1 MKANKHSYGERRKL
15 FARILALVL
24 ALLMLGGTAYYLIYM
39 LMIAVG
45 AEAPL
50 YSAVA
55 EDDLNIRV
63 GLMYGDGVTESFE
76 TTTVNGYT
84 VGVQPLQDGV
94 YAYTPFWYISGNRV
108 TAAIDKNLTYQNGT
122 YSAAKNADPVYV
134 GGYHIEF
141 ITDYAVTDMTA
152 AEQMRQNLDAVLSPS
167 GMYSFPVYKDGVIRL
182 RVGSFS
188 TEAAAAE
195 VYPYVAGIMNYF
207 AAEIAA
213 PSETAIT
220 LLDSETGRILM
231 EYDSSDGTSL
241 GLSATDSAASGNVY
255 IKTPVQNVYDGVM
268 AYTRYTEEG
277 MDGVAVTNVL
287 TLDQYVEGVLPYE
300 ISSTWPMETLKA
312 FSIAARSYAAYTL
325 GRHDSAYHFDLCNGG
340 HCQLYRGAGRV
351 DQNVKDAVKSTHGLI
366 ITYQGEIASTYYSSS
381 CGGNTVSIGDVWG
394 GASSPYLIAH
404 ETPWERYSEHTNG
417 FWTVE
422 ISPTELLN
430 YLREQKGLTQLKGYI
445 ASISVL
451 EYAPNSTYVKK
462 LRFTDAYGNSVDIVN
477 TDKVRS
483 TLGAYLKSAN
493 FVVGQGSV
501 TYTLDTVQVVG
512 ERIIDN
518 KTQKHVLAPVDA
530 GTASLVSSGLFVQSA
545 DALESIPNDSALI
558 LTGNG
563 TVSPGDAPL
572 YVQAATGELTYLG
585 KSDITSVP
593 ASEIQLPRTIQE
605 YTVVT
610 ETKTASAS
618 AQSNFI
624 FVGKGWG
631 HGAGMSQYG
640 AKDLADLGYDYEHI
654 INAYFT
660 DVEIVHY
667 KTIPALDR

>member
-1 MKANKHSYGERRKL
+1 M

-24 ALLMLGGTAYYLIYM
+24 AILMLGSTAYYLIYM
-39 LMIAVG
+39 LVISVA
-45 AEAPL
+45 AETPL
-50 YSAVA
+50 YYTAA
-55 EDDLNIRV
+55 NDDLNIRV

-76 TTTVNGYT
+76 TTTVHGYT

-94 YAYTPFWYISGNRV
+94 YTYTPFWSISGNRV
-108 TAAIDKNLTYQNGT
+108 VVAADKNLTVKDGV
-122 YSAAKNADPVYV
+122 YSAAKSTDAVYV

-141 ITDYAVTDMTA
+141 HTDYSIADMAA
-152 AEQMRQNLDAVLSPS
+152 AEQTRQNLDAVLSAS
-167 GMYSFPVYKDGVIRL
+167 GMYAFPVYKNGVIRL

-188 TEAAAAE
+188 TEASAAAA
-195 VYPYVAGIMNYF
+195 YPYIAGIMSYF
-207 AAEIAA
+207 VSEIAA
-213 PSETAIT
+213 PSETSVT
-220 LLDSETGRILM
+220 LLDAESGRILM

-241 GLSATDSAASGNVY
+241 GLSARDTLSAENAY

-268 AYTRYTEEG
+268 AYTRYAEEG
-277 MDGVAVTNVL
+277 IDGVAVTNVL

-325 GRHDSAYHFDLCNGG
+325 GRHDSTYHFDLCNGG

-351 DQNVKDAVKSTHGLI
+351 DRNVKDAVKSTHGLI
-366 ITYQGEIASTYYSSS
+366 ITYQGKIASTYYSSS

-394 GASSPYLIAH
+394 GASSPYLVAH
-404 ETPWERYSEHTNG
+404 ETPWERYSEYTNG

-430 YLREQKGLTQLKGYI
+430 YLREQKGFTQLKGYI
-445 ASISVL
+445 ADISVL

-462 LRFTDAYGNSVDIVN
+462 LRFTDAYGNSADVVN

-493 FVVGQGSV
+493 FVVGRGSV
-501 TYTLDTVQVVG
+501 TYTLDKVEIVG
-512 ERIIDN
+512 ERVIDS
-518 KTQKHVLAPVDA
+518 KTQKHVLAPVNAASAALSSA
-530 GTASLVSSGLFVQSA
+530 GVFVQTANSLESASLASS
-545 DALESIPNDSALI
+545 LI
-558 LTGNG
+558 LTDTG
-563 TVSPGDAPL
+563 TVSAGSAPL
-572 YVQAATGELTYLG
+572 YVQPALGELVSLAGADAVSTPSG
-585 KSDITSVP
+585 AI
-593 ASEIQLPRTIQE
+593 ELPRTVKE

-618 AQSNFI
+618 SATNFI